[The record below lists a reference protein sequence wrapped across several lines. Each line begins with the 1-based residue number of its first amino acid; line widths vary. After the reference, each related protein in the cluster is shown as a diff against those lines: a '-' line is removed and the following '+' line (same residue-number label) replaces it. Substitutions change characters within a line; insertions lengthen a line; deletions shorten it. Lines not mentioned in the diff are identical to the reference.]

1 MPKPAQ
7 PDPSERLVSTG
18 IAGLDEVLG
27 GGFVRGGL
35 ALLQGEPGTGKTTL
49 GLQFLFDG
57 AAHGETGMYVSL
69 TEDRRDIERIC
80 AAHGWDIGAIDVADM
95 TRNDFNQPRDADY
108 LMFQPTEVELGET
121 TRQIVDEIERVR
133 PRRLIFDGMSELRL
147 LAAEPLRYRRQLL
160 ALKQYFDQRGITV
173 LLLDDRTQPLDGIG
187 PESLVG
193 SNLMFERTLPVYG
206 GMRRRLVVTKVR
218 GESFR
223 HGFHEYEIV
232 PGGIVV
238 HPRVVA
244 SGHPTGFAR
253 RKLESGVPNLDTM
266 LAGGLHSGTTT
277 LLLGPA
283 GVGKSTCAM
292 TYVAAALKAGDAA
305 AVFTFDEVL
314 ANMFERSRKLCD
326 ERIESY
332 IEAGKLHAQ
341 QIDPTELG
349 PGAFARRVMR
359 LVANGTTVV
368 LIDSLNGYMSA
379 MPDERFLA
387 THLHELFTF
396 LNEHGV
402 VTIVT
407 VAQHGLLAGPHEDL
421 DVSYLADTVLLLRYF
436 EASAQIRQAI
446 SVFKNRIGP
455 HERMLREL
463 LIDDTG
469 IRVGDPL
476 HDFEG
481 ILTGVPTYR
490 GHTKMLPERAGGHD

>member
-1 MPKPAQ
+1 MTTPPAAA
-7 PDPSERLVSTG
+7 DRFVSTG

-57 AAHGETGMYVSL
+57 AARGERGMYVSL
-69 TEDRRDIERIC
+69 TEDRRDIARIC
-80 AAHGWDIGAIDVADM
+80 AAHGWDIDTIDVADM

-121 TRQIVDEIERVR
+121 TRQIVQEIERVE

-193 SNLMFERTLPVYG
+193 SNLLFERKLPEYG

-218 GESFR
+218 GEAFR
-223 HGFHEYEIV
+223 HGFHEYEIL

-244 SGHPTGFAR
+244 SGHSTSSAR
-253 RKLESGVPNLDTM
+253 RLLSSAVPNLDTM
-266 LAGGLHSGTTT
+266 LSGGLYSGTTT

-292 TYVAAALKAGDAA
+292 TFVAAALKGGEKA

-326 ERIESY
+326 ERIERY
-332 IEAGKLHAQ
+332 IESGQLHAQ
-341 QIDPTELG
+341 QIDPAEIG
-349 PGAFARRVMR
+349 PGAFARQVKQ
-359 LVANGTTVV
+359 LVDTGTQVV

-379 MPDERFLA
+379 MPEERFLL

-396 LNEHGV
+396 LNERGI

-407 VAQHGLLAGPHEDL
+407 VAQHGLIAGPHEDL

-436 EASAQIRQAI
+436 EAAAQIRQAI

-455 HERMLREL
+455 HERIVREL
-463 LIDDTG
+463 LIDSSG
-469 IRVGDPL
+469 VRVGDPL

-481 ILTGVPTYR
+481 ILTGVPTYHGR
-490 GHTKMLPERAGGHD
+490 TQMLPERRGGRD

>member
-1 MPKPAQ
+1 MPPTSPAA
-7 PDPSERLVSTG
+7 DRFVSTG
-18 IAGLDEVLG
+18 IAGLDEVLC

-57 AAHGETGMYVSL
+57 AARGQRGMYVSL

-80 AAHGWDIGAIDVADM
+80 AAHGWDITRIEVADM

-121 TRQIVDEIERVR
+121 TRQIVKEIERVE
-133 PRRLIFDGMSELRL
+133 PQRLIFDGMSELRL

-160 ALKQYFDQRGITV
+160 ALKQYFDQHNITV

-193 SNLMFERTLPVYG
+193 SNLIFERTLPDYG

-218 GESFR
+218 GETFR
-223 HGFHEYEIV
+223 HGYHEYEIE

-244 SGHPTGFAR
+244 SGHSTGFER
-253 RKLESGVPNLDTM
+253 TKLASAVPNLDTM
-266 LAGGLHSGTTT
+266 LSGGLHSGTTT

-292 TYVAAALKAGDAA
+292 TFVAAALKAGDAA

-314 ANMFERSRKLCD
+314 ANLFERTRKLCD
-326 ERIESY
+326 ERIEAY
-332 IEAGKLHAQ
+332 IDSGQLHAQ
-341 QIDPTELG
+341 QIDPAELG
-349 PGAFARRVMR
+349 PGAFARQVKD
-359 LVANGTTVV
+359 LVDRGTKVV

-379 MPDERFLA
+379 MPDERFLV

-396 LNEHGV
+396 LNERGI
-402 VTIVT
+402 VTVVT
-407 VAQHGLLAGPHEDL
+407 VAQHGLLAGPHDDL

-436 EASAQIRQAI
+436 EANAEIRQAI

-463 LIDDTG
+463 LIDSSG
-469 IRVGDPL
+469 VRVGEPL

-490 GHTKMLPERAGGHD
+490 GRTQMLPERSSDAV